1 MTPLMTTW
9 IAGDLWLMAVTGGGD
24 VSHLSD
30 TNLEHNEL
38 NELSYI
44 EVVMDRARKEEIRPK
59 PDDRSELSFSVKKET
74 KIHSPCLE
82 VQSQDHKPRD

>member
-9 IAGDLWLMAVTGGGD
+9 IAGDLWLMAVTGGD
-24 VSHLSD
+24 ELSD
-30 TNLEHNEL
+30 TNLEQ

-44 EVVMDRARKEEIRPK
+44 EVVMDRARKEESRPK

-74 KIHSPCLE
+74 KIHSP
-82 VQSQDHKPRD
+82 